1 MSENVGYTPYYS
13 HLVGIMIINH
23 WSIDCRLF
31 FIDHIWKMQHELQKF
46 TTKEYQRDWFCHES
60 CRLEESFRRLLTMGS
75 KQAWNGCI
83 EKIIQGGLWFWS
95 LLWKKKNGTGKCH
108 VFKKEHNQVH
118 LSPLSSFCPR
128 NRAFTRWAPAIHET
142 IHGSKVNAPEFG

>member
-1 MSENVGYTPYYS
+1 
-13 HLVGIMIINH
+13 
-23 WSIDCRLF
+23 
-31 FIDHIWKMQHELQKF
+31 
-46 TTKEYQRDWFCHES
+46 
-60 CRLEESFRRLLTMGS
+60 MGS
-75 KQAWNGCI
+75 KQAWNVCI
-83 EKIIQGGLWFWS
+83 EKIIPGACGFEVYS
-95 LLWKKKNGTGKCH
+95 EKKNGTGKCH